1 MDPDA
6 GARTARSALC
16 EPRGPQRAFTDWV
29 RKAPEPRAARLGR
42 SPSSVRAG
50 ALCAMRGARASTATG
65 VSARIATPKVSLVAL
80 RLWSGCYFVTGPA
93 VAEINRKLVRG

>member
-80 RLWSGCYFVTGPA
+80 PLWSGCYGRDA
-93 VAEINRKLVRG
+93 IL